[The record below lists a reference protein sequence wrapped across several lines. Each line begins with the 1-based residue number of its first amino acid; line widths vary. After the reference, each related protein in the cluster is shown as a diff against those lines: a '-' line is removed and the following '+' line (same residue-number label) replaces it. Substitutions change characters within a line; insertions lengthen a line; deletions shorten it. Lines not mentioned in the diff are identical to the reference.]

1 MLTKEQKVKK
11 LEILRNSYVI
21 QDITS
26 KTLDENVKRNNPNY
40 GVTKKEIRLKLR
52 EHSTQLEEGIAQ
64 YSASLF
70 DATELSNFETVLSG
84 SALYGS

>member
-1 MLTKEQKVKK
+1 MLTKDQKVKK
-11 LEILRNSYVI
+11 LKILHTSYVI

-26 KTLDENVKRNNPNY
+26 KTLDENVKRSTPNY
-40 GVTKKEIRLKLR
+40 GETKREIRLKLK
-52 EHSTQLEEGIAQ
+52 EHNTQLEEGIAQ

-70 DATELSNFETVLSG
+70 DAAELSNFETVLSG

>member
-11 LEILRNSYVI
+11 LETQQISYKI
-21 QDITS
+21 QALVS
-26 KTLDENVKRNNPNY
+26 KTLDENVKSNTPNFGESKGEVRANLNN
-40 GVTKKEIRLKLR
+40 L
-52 EHSTQLEEGIAQ
+52 TQELESKITE

>member
-1 MLTKEQKVKK
+1 MLTKDQKVKK

-40 GVTKKEIRLKLR
+40 GDTKKEIRLKLR
-52 EHSTQLEEGIAQ
+52 EHSTQLEEGISQ